1 MLMTSAGQSVRI
13 ACAGISKIGRATQG
27 VKLMNLKAGEMIQ
40 DVARIAPD
48 ETEGEEVEVEEVE
61 GAENEEAPATENAD
75 STTAPEVDG
84 GEDDDSTATEES

>member
-1 MLMTSAGQSVRI
+1 MRI

-48 ETEGEEVEVEEVE
+48 ETEGEEVDVEEVE
-61 GAENEEAPATENAD
+61 GAENEDAPATENAD
-75 STTAPEVDG
+75 STPAPEVDG
-84 GEDDDSTATEES
+84 GEDDSAATEES